1 MADWVDTLRP
11 YQLFGGMTTESE
23 SRPEILFETRGVV
36 GLIILNRPKALNALT
51 LGMMTAMRA
60 QLAVWADDPAV
71 ESVVI
76 RGAGERAFCA
86 GADIRAIRQSGLDGT
101 SYAVEFFREEYRLN
115 AAIKHYPK
123 PYIALIHGICMGGGM
138 GLSVHGTYRIAGSSA
153 VFAMPETGIGFF
165 PDVGGSYF
173 LGHAPGQIGLY
184 LGLSG
189 ERLNARDALYAR
201 LATHWVPSDA
211 WPVLTNALEQ
221 GEDPRDVA
229 MELGLRP
236 QSSPLSDR
244 CAKIDRIF
252 RATSVEDI
260 LTLLDRDDKEWSHEL
275 AALMHSRSP
284 TSLKLAYSQIRTGSM
299 LEFDDCM
306 TMEFR
311 IASRIL
317 KGHDFYEGVRA
328 VLIDKDNAP
337 RWQPATLADVADG
350 DIQAYF
356 APLDDELA
364 L

>member
-1 MADWVDTLRP
+1 MRP
-11 YQLFGGMTTESE
+11 YRLLEGMTTDSE
-23 SRPEILFETRGVV
+23 IPPEILFENRGAV
-36 GLIILNRPKALNALT
+36 GLITLNRPKALNALT
-51 LGMMTAMRA
+51 LAMVTAMRA
-60 QLAVWADDPAV
+60 QLAQWADDPAV
-71 ESVVI
+71 ECVVI

-101 SYAVEFFREEYRLN
+101 SYAVDFFREEYRLN

-138 GLSVHGTYRIAGSSA
+138 GLSVHGAYRIAGSTA

-201 LATHWVPSDA
+201 LVTHWVPSDA
-211 WPVLTNALEQ
+211 WPVLMDALEQ
-221 GEDPRDVA
+221 GDDPRDVA

-236 QSSPLSDR
+236 QNSPLSDR
-244 CAKIDRIF
+244 RTKIDRIVG
-252 RATSVEDI
+252 ATSVEDM
-260 LTLLDRDDKEWSHEL
+260 LTLLDRDDKEWSHDL
-275 AALMHSRSP
+275 AALMRARSP

-299 LEFDDCM
+299 LDFDDCM
-306 TMEFR
+306 RMEFR

-317 KGHDFYEGVRA
+317 KGQDFYEGVRA
-328 VLIDKDNAP
+328 VIVDKDNAP
-337 RWQPATLADVADG
+337 RWQPATLAEVCDSE
-350 DIQAYF
+350 IQAYF
-356 APLDDELA
+356 APLDDELP